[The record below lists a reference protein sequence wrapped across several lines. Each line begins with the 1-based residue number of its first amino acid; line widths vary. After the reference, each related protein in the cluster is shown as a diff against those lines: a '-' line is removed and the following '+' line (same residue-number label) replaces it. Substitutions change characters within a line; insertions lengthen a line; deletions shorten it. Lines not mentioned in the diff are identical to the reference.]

1 LSTKDIWRG
10 NVASDSKN
18 DPSREAASF
27 LAQIIIMNHPGEI
40 KNGYTPVLDCH
51 TTHIACRFNE
61 IVSKIDRRT
70 NAVLE
75 NEPKAI

>member
-1 LSTKDIWRG
+1 
-10 NVASDSKN
+10 
-18 DPSREAASF
+18 
-27 LAQIIIMNHPGEI
+27 MNHPGEI
-40 KNGYTPVLDCH
+40 RNGYTPVLDCH

-75 NEPKAI
+75 NEPKIIKSGDSAIVSIVPT

>member
-1 LSTKDIWRG
+1 M
-10 NVASDSKN
+10 ASDSKN